1 MLSTVYFR
9 PGGNPQSVLRISIIV
24 DMISEKDEEFT
35 LELTSFDVPVV
46 LVNSVLHVV
55 VKDNDN
61 GMAPSVVLAI
71 DKRVSCIVRF
81 SVKGILN

>member
-1 MLSTVYFR
+1 M
-9 PGGNPQSVLRISIIV
+9 SVLRVGIIDDGV
-24 DMISEKDEEFT
+24 REGDEEFT

-61 GMAPSVVLAI
+61 GIVTSVVP
-71 DKRVSCIVRF
+71 DRGKRSLCMVRF
-81 SVKGILN
+81 SFNKGSPELNKDARMEL